1 MVVARQSPKR
11 RVIDVLEVGT
21 IPVTSDSFTLG
32 NISFMSLAFNNM
44 LSGFEATPIILIQR
58 KNLNEDINSLK
69 MVIDRRNVGGIVI
82 GYPLN
87 MDGTEGRM
95 CQSIR
100 QFASNIDKSFNLPI
114 LFWDERMST
123 IAVNKQLISLDISR
137 NKRKKIVDKEAATLI
152 LQGAIDHLNQLI

>member
-1 MVVARQSPKR
+1 MNLSLTMLLSNIINLKLNPGARLLGLDVGSKTIGVA
-11 RVIDVLEVGT
+11 I
-21 IPVTSDSFTLG
+21 SDK
-32 NISFMSLAFNNM
+32 NHQM
-44 LSGFEATPIILIQR
+44 ATPIILIQR

-137 NKRKKIVDKEAATLI
+137 NKRKKIVDKEAAAFI
-152 LQGAIDHLNQLI
+152 LQGAIDHLNQLL